1 MKEASKTK
9 VYFGLL
15 EEKVFKGKGIDIGC
29 GNDPIL
35 DNVERFDIE
44 DGDANQIGK
53 YVKKQF
59 DFVFSSHC
67 LEHMKNPYHT
77 IQQWWSL
84 VKDNGYLYLIVP
96 DEDLYE
102 QGHFPS
108 KYNTDHKWTF
118 SLLKQK
124 NANVRSIN
132 IIELLSSLENARVL
146 KLEVQDNNY
155 NYLLEE
161 TDQTLGNATAQ
172 ICCCIQKSEKYKNI
186 DYAFKNQFL
195 QKIILLINCF
205 FINFVIL
212 LDTILKKIKSIVL
225 RKR

>member
-35 DNVERFDIE
+35 DNVEHFDIE
-44 DGDANQIGK
+44 DGDANQIEK
-53 YVKKQF
+53 YVKKRF

-102 QGHFPS
+102 HGHFPS

-132 IIELLSSLENARVL
+132 IIELLSSLKNARVL

-161 TDQTLGNATAQ
+161 TDQTLGNTTAQ